1 MVRCLFISSF
11 FLFSHFTYSLIL
23 TKHQIFSL
31 WMRPRR
37 KSPTL
42 LAWVVR
48 AFISS
53 LSLIDIGGYA
63 LRIDTLD
70 GRCLWQSFT
79 FDCLCLYLP
88 CRFSIYFCYS
98 PTKQTKLPVVWTPT
112 ISSSFSILSFSTF
125 FPHSKSA
132 VFVLKISLLSTF

>member
-1 MVRCLFISSF
+1 MSFYLLLFLILIFSILPHFIPFDKTSNFFPVNAPAAQIADSSGLGSESLFIF
-11 FLFSHFTYSLIL
+11 
-23 TKHQIFSL
+23 
-31 WMRPRR
+31 
-37 KSPTL
+37 
-42 LAWVVR
+42 
-48 AFISS
+48 S

-70 GRCLWQSFT
+70 GRCLRQSFT

-125 FPHSKSA
+125 FPIQSRPSS
-132 VFVLKISLLSTF
+132 F